1 MSGESY
7 VEFAGLTAEAVRLI
21 EGLRRSPSDT
31 KSEIL
36 VRALTPLQ
44 KIVAKPFLADGRKLL
59 DYKEGIRLPVGEKLY
74 LFLSRG
80 AKYEG
85 KPDAVAEIREDGF
98 YMDGKLIEP
107 SHGRPFQPA
116 MEIVQNR
123 KKHFSK
129 TNGGTVSLSS
139 IRKWCVFREGKFVS
153 LEELKDPALKRTRGG
168 KIGLEEALVQLGL

>member
-1 MSGESY
+1 M
-7 VEFAGLTAEAVRLI
+7 RLI

-36 VRALTPLQ
+36 VRALSPLQ
-44 KIVAKPFLADGRKLL
+44 EAAKPAADGRKVF

-80 AKYEG
+80 AKYAG
-85 KPDAVAEIREDGF
+85 KPDAQGEIRQDGF
-98 YMDGKLIEP
+98 YMDGKRIEP

-129 TNGGTVSLSS
+129 TNGGTVSLSAIS
-139 IRKWCVFREGKFVS
+139 KWCVLRNGKFTS
-153 LEELKDPALKRTRGG
+153 LRELKDPALKRTRG
-168 KIGLEEALVQLGL
+168 KRMDLDSLDELDD